1 MCFFVGQGK
10 GWSRQSSR
18 KSIIWRHLDGRI
30 SKMGKQNKDENPP
43 TPVCYISVYFIHG
56 SGKIII
62 WERLSL
68 SKSQEN
74 DKKRS
79 DDLRKEGKLRSKL
92 YYVIRKSQE
101 KNYPRLIVTGRL
113 TQRASSSVIR
123 SIPVFSLSSN
133 SNNTSNM

>member
-1 MCFFVGQGK
+1 
-10 GWSRQSSR
+10 
-18 KSIIWRHLDGRI
+18 
-30 SKMGKQNKDENPP
+30 MGKQNKDENPP